1 MTVAAFVNPSCEEV
15 CARLKQV
22 RRIAVV
28 GLSPNPSRPSHGVAR
43 ALQAYGFEIVPVRPK
58 VSEVLGAKAYAR
70 LADVPGRID
79 LVDVFRAPE
88 YIPDIVAQ
96 CIAIGAPA
104 LWLQEG
110 IVHEEAAHRARAAGL
125 WVVMDRCLYRDYAG
139 WCR

>member
-1 MTVAAFVNPSCEEV
+1 MTAASFVNPSGEEV

-43 ALQAYGFEIVPVRPK
+43 ALQGYGFEIVPVRPK
-58 VSEVLGAKAYAR
+58 VTEVLGAKAYAG
-70 LADVPGRID
+70 LAEVPGRID

-96 CIAIGAPA
+96 CIALKIPA

-110 IVHEEAAHRARAAGL
+110 IVHAAAANRARAAGL